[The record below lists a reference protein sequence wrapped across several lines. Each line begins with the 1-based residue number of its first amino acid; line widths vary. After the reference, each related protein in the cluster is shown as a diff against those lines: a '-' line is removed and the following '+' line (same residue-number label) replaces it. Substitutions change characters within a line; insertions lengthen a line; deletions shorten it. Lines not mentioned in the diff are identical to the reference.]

1 MMVISDPIVRRK
13 LSDEVFDRL
22 KSLISS
28 GELQPGD
35 AMPSERDLMERFGV
49 GRPAIREAMQQ
60 LSNMGLLTI
69 SHGERAKVRQPTAR
83 SIFQQVDAA
92 AHVMLS
98 SSSDALEHLKQAR
111 RFFERGMV
119 REAAAK
125 ATRMDIAILRETLEV
140 QRANLGDSDAFIAAD
155 MRLHTQIAAI
165 SRNPLF
171 EAVSEAMLSWLKEY
185 HTEMLIWTG
194 KENLTLA
201 EHEKIIECVASGDPD
216 AAEESMIKHLD
227 RSAALYIHQ
236 SNGQG

>member
-236 SNGQG
+236 SSGHG